1 MTLVPESTFWRW
13 FIFFPTVFVVKFSLG
28 RPNFAPSTQWFT
40 LFFTFLSR
48 SSQSDQTRCGCRFS
62 LFKVENAQKYIR
74 CRCWNFQS
82 PYIFLQPQQQQ
93 SNKDWLYF
101 EILFISDRLDRKITK
116 IFRKENID
124 ARITHRVYTLRNAL
138 STRRNEP
145 QCKRTNCPVALRQFA
160 FVETPST
167 RSHATDASNS
177 MSAAPT
183 DTHTTG

>member
-1 MTLVPESTFWRW
+1 MKKKKKALFSHYASALPRNSKINFLRNERQRIQVFNTDDIAETRPRLLHTNGYPENVILKT
-13 FIFFPTVFVVKFSLG
+13 K
-28 RPNFAPSTQWFT
+28 RP
-40 LFFTFLSR
+40 R
-48 SSQSDQTRCGCRFS
+48 RR
-62 LFKVENAQKYIR
+62 R
-74 CRCWNFQS
+74 H
-82 PYIFLQPQQQQ
+82 QPQQQH
-93 SNKDWLYF
+93 SSKDWLYF

-145 QCKRTNCPVALRQFA
+145 QCKRTNCPVAHRQFA